1 MDLLVWAFLAS
12 CCTGGAMIFR
22 RHWWHHTA
30 ASQNM
35 VGITTSAFYTPAFTL
50 QLYASRSQKKLAL
63 FLCHIEILIVE
74 SD

>member
-1 MDLLVWAFLAS
+1 LLHGRRNDFSAALVAS
-12 CCTGGAMIFR
+12 HGGISKHG
-22 RHWWHHTA
+22 RHHHIG
-30 ASQNM
+30 
-35 VGITTSAFYTPAFTL
+35 VYTPAFTL